1 LLGSGKTPIRNRTPA
16 AAQAGAEAPGAS
28 VAARAL
34 AQAGPI
40 VMGYIPVGFAYGVL
54 ADKAGVGS
62 LGILLMSVLVYAGS
76 AQLIAVGLI
85 QAAAAPLSIVLTTF
99 VVNLRHLLMTAA
111 LAPKL
116 SGFSRLQKALFAYE
130 VTDETF
136 AVHADRFARA
146 GVDKAEAFLVNV
158 IAQTSW
164 VAGSLLGMLGGG
176 LIRDVRPLGLDY
188 ALPAMFIA
196 LLAARLRRGMEIL
209 AALFAA
215 FLSVGLHLSGMD
227 QWHVI
232 IATAVSAALCVGVE
246 QWGKTRS

>member
-1 LLGSGKTPIRNRTPA
+1 
-16 AAQAGAEAPGAS
+16 
-28 VAARAL
+28 
-34 AQAGPI
+34 
-40 VMGYIPVGFAYGVL
+40 MGYIPVGFAYGVL

-146 GVDKAEAFLVNV
+146 GVDK
-158 IAQTSW
+158 
-164 VAGSLLGMLGGG
+164 GSLLGMLGGG